1 MKRLLS
7 KDGTRIAF
15 ERSGIG
21 QPLILVDGALCSRS
35 FGPMPKLVPLLEPHF
50 TVYWYDRRGRN
61 DSGATAPYSVA
72 REVEDLEAL
81 VNEAHVAALNRRIA
95 ANRRSDAVKY
105 FMRDMVGVPA
115 PFVFVMRFMPMW
127 SKLEA
132 VAHTLPYDAAL
143 VGDPSLLKRRAAT
156 VSVPTLV
163 IGGEKSPAVLREAVQ
178 AVGAAVPG
186 AKRRLLAGQTHDVKP
201 QVVAPVLVE
210 YFEAA

>member
-21 QPLILVDGALCSRS
+21 QP
-35 FGPMPKLVPLLEPHF
+35 LEPHF